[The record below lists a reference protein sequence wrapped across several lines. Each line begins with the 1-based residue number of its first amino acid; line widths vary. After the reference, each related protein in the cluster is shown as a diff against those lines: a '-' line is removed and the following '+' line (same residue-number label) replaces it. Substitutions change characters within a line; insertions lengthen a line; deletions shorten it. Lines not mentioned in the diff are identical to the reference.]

1 MNLDSY
7 SKENAERNIL
17 YKLLTTFSDEEWK
30 EFEKFVASPYFNK
43 GRNFG
48 SIMKLLRKHRPEFSS
63 KELFKQNLYRKLYP
77 GKAYKENVMYS
88 TFSRLYALAEEFVI
102 QVEIGKDQFF
112 SRERLRLAGLRSRGL
127 NSRASSHLTKMKNRF
142 SQELKG
148 STNYFHEKEFSKEVA
163 YYYYEN
169 NRRDKL
175 SEPVYDILK
184 NSLYWH
190 IVESSL
196 FLTSLISQKNFHK
209 SDFKKSLV
217 SRLYSC
223 IDRKKLLEIVKKHDS
238 ENFLFVCLHHL
249 NLTSM
254 EAPYKDEPYFEMKE
268 LTFKSLNSMAKD
280 DKNYFLNSLARL
292 CTLRFVAGDTK
303 YKKEA
308 FEIRKKT
315 VEEDLFSFNND
326 GNIRASEFRSTFIEA
341 LNVNELDWAETF
353 ALNYISRLNQN
364 IRKDVDNYC
373 KARIAYERHDY
384 DEAIQSAGNVN
395 INQIYF
401 KLDMKNLVAKIYY
414 DTDSVEPLIS
424 ILNSYYQL
432 IHNSGQ
438 QDEDIIK
445 RHAGFVKYL
454 RKLSSVKF
462 EHKGKDELAF
472 IKKKIE
478 KENVT
483 SKTWLLKKI
492 KDLSLNTD

>member
-1 MNLDSY
+1 
-7 SKENAERNIL
+7 
-17 YKLLTTFSDEEWK
+17 
-30 EFEKFVASPYFNK
+30 
-43 GRNFG
+43 
-48 SIMKLLRKHRPEFSS
+48 
-63 KELFKQNLYRKLYP
+63 
-77 GKAYKENVMYS
+77 
-88 TFSRLYALAEEFVI
+88 
-102 QVEIGKDQFF
+102 
-112 SRERLRLAGLRSRGL
+112 
-127 NSRASSHLTKMKNRF
+127 
-142 SQELKG
+142 LKG
-148 STNYFHEKEFSKEVA
+148 SKNYFHEKEYSKEVA

-175 SEPVYDILK
+175 TEPVYDILK

-223 IDRKKLLEIVKKHDS
+223 IDRKKLLEIVKNHDS
-238 ENFLFVCLHHL
+238 DNFPFICLHHL
-249 NLTSM
+249 DLTSV
-254 EAPYKDEPYFEMKE
+254 EAPFKDEPYFQMKE

-292 CTLRFVAGDTK
+292 CTLRFVAGDTR

-353 ALNYISRLNQN
+353 ADKYIPRLNQR
-364 IRKDVDNYC
+364 IRKDIDNYC
-373 KARIAYERHDY
+373 NARIAYERHDY
-384 DEAIQSAGNVN
+384 DKAIQSASNVN
-395 INQIYF
+395 INQIFF

-414 DTDSVEPLIS
+414 DTDSAEPLIS
-424 ILNSYYQL
+424 VLNSYYQL
-432 IHNSGQ
+432 IHNSEQ
-438 QDEDIIK
+438 QDENIIK

-454 RKLSSVKF
+454 RKLSSIKF
-462 EHKGKDELAF
+462 ENKGKDELAF

-478 KENVT
+478 KENIT
-483 SKTWLLKKI
+483 SKTWLIKKI
-492 KDLSLNTD
+492 MDLSLSIS